1 MVIMLLFFLLNR
13 VLLVSLVLLAEWDLL
28 ALT

>member
-1 MVIMLLFFLLNR
+1 MFMFTGFFVFNR

-28 ALT
+28 APT

>member
-1 MVIMLLFFLLNR
+1 MMFMVLFIINR

-28 ALT
+28 ALM

>member
-1 MVIMLLFFLLNR
+1 MFIFTGFFHFHR

-28 ALT
+28 ALM